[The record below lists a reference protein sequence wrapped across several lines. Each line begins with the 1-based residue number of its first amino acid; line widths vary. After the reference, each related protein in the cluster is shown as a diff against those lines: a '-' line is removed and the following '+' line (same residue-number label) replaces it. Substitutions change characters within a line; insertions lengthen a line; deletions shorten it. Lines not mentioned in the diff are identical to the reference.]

1 MAVAYLQ
8 VMTHLTRV
16 LSIGALALST
26 AAVAPTVA
34 PLRAQGTPTAQSAAP
49 RPEIYFRAPLDGD
62 TVSTSVEVLFGLR
75 NYGVAPAGVKMSNTG
90 HFHVLI
96 DAEAPAPGVVV
107 PADAQHI
114 HYGMG
119 QIESRITLT
128 PGTHTLRLVLADHEH
143 RVISRDLV
151 SVPIRVTVR
160 R

>member
-1 MAVAYLQ
+1 
-8 VMTHLTRV
+8 MTHSARILSAAAFV
-16 LSIGALALST
+16 LCAAGIAPLVT
-26 AAVAPTVA
+26 AAH
-34 PLRAQGTPTAQSAAP
+34 AQATPAATAATAATAKP
-49 RPEIYFRAPLDGD
+49 APEIYFHAPHDGD
-62 TVSTSVEVLFGLR
+62 TVSTTLTVSFGLR

-107 PADAQHI
+107 PADAKHI

-119 QIESRITLT
+119 QIEATITLT

-151 SVPIRVTVR
+151 SKPIRVTAR
-160 R
+160 